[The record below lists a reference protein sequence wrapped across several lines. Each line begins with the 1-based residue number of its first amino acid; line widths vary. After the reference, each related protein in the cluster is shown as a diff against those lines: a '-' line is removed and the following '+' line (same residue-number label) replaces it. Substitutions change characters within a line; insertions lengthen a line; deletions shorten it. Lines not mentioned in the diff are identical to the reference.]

1 MASKLLAST
10 LSIGIFSRTQISLL
24 LHLWML
30 IEADIYEMAQKLH
43 VLIKKIEP
51 REPEAVDLS
60 SASDPVPG

>member
-1 MASKLLAST
+1 
-10 LSIGIFSRTQISLL
+10 
-24 LHLWML
+24 ML